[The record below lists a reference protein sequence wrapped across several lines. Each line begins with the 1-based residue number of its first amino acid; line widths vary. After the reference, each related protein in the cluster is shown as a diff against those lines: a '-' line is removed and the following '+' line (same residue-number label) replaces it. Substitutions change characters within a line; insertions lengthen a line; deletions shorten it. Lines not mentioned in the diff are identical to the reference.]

1 MKSKPLVPTAQ
12 PLHACIR
19 VDGPF
24 SGYISG
30 AHLRVSSGPH
40 TSCRTA
46 AAPVNI
52 EAVKKMHEL
61 GRLIASVQER
71 NGWSD
76 RDLQLRAEQLEL
88 TALSK
93 SNFSRWRNSPVNS
106 IKGSN
111 IRDMA
116 AVLGVAEA
124 TVATAALESMGIRA
138 GGDAGTSVDTAL
150 SLDPDLSSRDKT
162 LVRALLGAM
171 SGAEERGGHGEA
183 APMNTAGGD
192 PAGEQQDPHAA
203 SAAGD
208 EMPEVERGTEVSG
221 PPVNAER
228 MQRAVSAWTGK
239 VPPSDGSGSHTSVLA
254 GRAGRS
260 ESAAGDEQSSAEFFY
275 GLAAEDRRTEGMA
288 QRDAIDE
295 AGEESQALGDD
306 DEDGGA

>member
-1 MKSKPLVPTAQ
+1 MKSMSLVPTAQ
-12 PLHACIR
+12 PLLGCIR
-19 VDGPF
+19 AGAPF

-30 AHLRVSSGPH
+30 AHLHVSSGPH
-40 TSCRTA
+40 VGCHA
-46 AAPVNI
+46 GQAPANI

-76 RDLQLRAEQLEL
+76 RDLQLRAEQLGL

-138 GGDAGTSVDTAL
+138 GGDTGASVDIAL
-150 SLDPDLSSRDKT
+150 SLDPDLSARDKT

-171 SGAEERGGHGEA
+171 SAAEERDGSGSA
-183 APMNTAGGD
+183 APMNQAGGD
-192 PAGEQQDPHAA
+192 PAGNQQDQKTPTA
-203 SAAGD
+203 SAAPVVGEQEGSSAGAVGD
-208 EMPEVERGTEVSG
+208 RG
-221 PPVNAER
+221 
-228 MQRAVSAWTGK
+228 
-239 VPPSDGSGSHTSVLA
+239 
-254 GRAGRS
+254 
-260 ESAAGDEQSSAEFFY
+260 AAGGEELTADFFY
-275 GLAAEDRRTEGMA
+275 GLAADDRRTEGMA
-288 QRDAIDE
+288 FRDAIDA
-295 AGEESQALGDD
+295 AGEESQVGPGDD
-306 DEDGGA
+306 ESGAA

>member
-1 MKSKPLVPTAQ
+1 
-12 PLHACIR
+12 
-19 VDGPF
+19 
-24 SGYISG
+24 
-30 AHLRVSSGPH
+30 
-40 TSCRTA
+40 
-46 AAPVNI
+46 
-52 EAVKKMHEL
+52 MHEL

-76 RDLQLRAEQLEL
+76 RDLQLRAEELEL

-150 SLDPDLSSRDKT
+150 SLDPDLSARDKT

-192 PAGEQQDPHAA
+192 LAGEQQDPHAA
-203 SAAGD
+203 SAVGD
-208 EMPEVERGTEVSG
+208 EMPEVERGTDAPG
-221 PPVNAER
+221 PAANAER
-228 MQRAVSAWTGK
+228 IERAASAWTGK
-239 VPPSDGSGSHTSVLA
+239 VAQPGGAGSRTPVSA
-254 GRAGRS
+254 GRAGGQ
-260 ESAAGDEQSSAEFFY
+260 EAEAGEQSPADFFY
-275 GLAAEDRRTEGMA
+275 GLAADDRRTDGMA
-288 QRDAIDE
+288 QRDAIDA
-295 AGEESQALGDD
+295 AGEESQVPDE